1 MSSRKRIT
9 LALVGLILLVV
20 FGWVVRGQSGGE
32 QRSLTIPPVAP
43 AVTSGWA
50 VLPHSNDAVV
60 DFYV

>member
-20 FGWVVRGQSGGE
+20 LGWVVRGQSGGE
-32 QRSLTIPPVAP
+32 QRSLPPGNP
-43 AVTSGWA
+43 AVTAGPA
-50 VLPHSNDAVV
+50 ELPHSNDAVV